1 MPQKLHTDL
10 PSELEPIRE
19 AARRALGTVK
29 PATANTPADKDF
41 VFNAKRTD
49 AGRKLPAQHLV
60 YFVLVDLLGYR
71 DLGRFEKLAW
81 SIPIDFN
88 GRAFLI
94 EHRKFGVGI
103 FAADLERDEAD
114 AQQIVNHIH
123 KAVKAARPFFDWLAA
138 QAIDESAINVTN
150 KSVSLFDRFE
160 FLRDGYHLKAN
171 EAEARKDERVVKTG
185 KSGDGGDWQTISFP
199 VFRLRTE
206 AKWLG
211 LAAIEAFF
219 SWTEHVLIHIGILR
233 GVLTSANEVT
243 RAAEANWPTKF
254 KLAFDLADERS
265 KKLYDELLIVR
276 KELRNFAAHGSFG
289 KQGEAFHFHSSAGAV
304 PVLLPDPIGSRK
316 FALGEPSHYDLQ
328 QALRTIEEFIEH
340 LWEGPRAPARI
351 YVQEYELP
359 LILTM
364 AHNGIYGRAMTSIEE
379 MTSFAHHLSG
389 QIDRAGDMD
398 W

>member
-1 MPQKLHTDL
+1 MPQKLHNDL
-10 PSELEPIRE
+10 PSELEPVRE
-19 AARRALGTVK
+19 AARCALGSVE
-29 PATANTPADKDF
+29 PATASTPADKDF
-41 VFNAKRTD
+41 LFNAKRTD

-94 EHRKFGVGI
+94 EHRKFGVGV
-103 FAADLERDEAD
+103 FAADLEKDEAD

-138 QAIDESAINVTN
+138 RAIDESAINVTN

-171 EAEARKDERVVKTG
+171 EAEAHKDERVVKTG
-185 KSGDGGDWQTISFP
+185 KSEDGGSWQTISFP
-199 VFRLRTE
+199 AFRLRTE
-206 AKWLG
+206 AKWFG
-211 LAAIEAFF
+211 LSAIEAFF
-219 SWTEHVLIHIGILR
+219 SWTEHVFIHIGILR
-233 GVLTSANEVT
+233 GMLTSANEVT
-243 RAAEANWPTKF
+243 RAAEANWLTKF

-304 PVLLPDPIGSRK
+304 PVLLPDPIGSRQ
-316 FALGEPSHYDLQ
+316 FALGEPSDFDLQ
-328 QALRTIEEFIEH
+328 HALQTIEEFIMH

-351 YVQEYELP
+351 YIQKYELP

-364 AHNGIYGRAMTSIEE
+364 TRDGTYGKAMTSIDE
-379 MTSFAHHLSG
+379 MTSIADHLAR
-389 QIDRAGDMD
+389 QMDKAGDMD

>member
-1 MPQKLHTDL
+1 MPLHTDL
-10 PSELEPIRE
+10 PSKLEPVRE
-19 AARRALGTVK
+19 AARRALGSVK
-29 PATANTPADKDF
+29 PATASTSANKDF
-41 VFNAKRTD
+41 LFSAKRTD
-49 AGRKLPAQHLV
+49 AGRKLPAQHLI
-60 YFVLVDLLGYR
+60 YFVLVELLGYR
-71 DLGRFEKLAW
+71 DLGKFEKLAW
-81 SIPIDFN
+81 SIPIEFN

-94 EHRKFGVGI
+94 EHRKFGVGV
-103 FAADLERDEAD
+103 FAADLEKDEAD

-123 KAVKAARPFFDWLAA
+123 KAVDAARPFFDWLAA
-138 QAIDESAINVTN
+138 RAIEDSAINVTN
-150 KSVSLFDRFE
+150 KSASLLDRFE

-171 EAEARKDERVVKTG
+171 EAETRKDERIVKTG
-185 KSGDGGDWQTISFP
+185 KSENGGDWQTISFP
-199 VFRLRTE
+199 ARRLRTE

-233 GVLTSANEVT
+233 GRLTNAVAVT
-243 RAAEANWPTKF
+243 RAAEANWSTKF

-265 KKLYDELLIVR
+265 KELYDELLIMR

-304 PVLLPDPIGSRK
+304 PVLLPDPISSRK
-316 FALGEPSHYDLQ
+316 FALGEPSDFDLQ
-328 QALRTIEEFIEH
+328 HALQTIEEFIVH

-364 AHNGIYGRAMTSIEE
+364 AHDGTYGKAMTSIDE
-379 MTSFAHHLSG
+379 MTLIADYLARQMDKSA
-389 QIDRAGDMD
+389 DMD